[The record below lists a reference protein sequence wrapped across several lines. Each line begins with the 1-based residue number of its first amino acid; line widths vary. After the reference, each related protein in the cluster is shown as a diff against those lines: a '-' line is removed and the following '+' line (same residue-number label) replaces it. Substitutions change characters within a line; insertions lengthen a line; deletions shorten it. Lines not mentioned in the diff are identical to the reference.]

1 MGAYKNGRASG
12 FIKFNFFS
20 IGFCWQQWVPVKRV
34 CDEDGTKAGRS
45 GGRGDLTFQNWFP
58 GMLPASTAADP
69 SSHPLD
75 NRKPVLR
82 NPSRSTTTAAGKA
95 NSAPT
100 NEHHYNTHDVKY
112 YFNRKKKITSF
123 NNI

>member
-34 CDEDGTKAGRS
+34 CDEDGTKARRS

-58 GMLPASTAADP
+58 GMLPASAAADP

-82 NPSRSTTTAAGKA
+82 NPSRSTTAAGKA